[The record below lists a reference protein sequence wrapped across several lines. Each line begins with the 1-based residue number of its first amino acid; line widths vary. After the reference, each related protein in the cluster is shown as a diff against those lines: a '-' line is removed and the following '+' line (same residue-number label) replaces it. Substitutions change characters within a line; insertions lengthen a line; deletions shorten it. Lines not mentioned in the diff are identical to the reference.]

1 MINKILGKR
10 IFKGKDLESISTIC
24 KIRNSDNIRVITEKV
39 SGEREEQDFT
49 GECDL
54 DIEEGVILLR
64 DFLEKRTDL
73 TCMSSDDNIRC
84 VDIGF
89 PIHFLKVHYTYTFA
103 YFQNACKMFRHLM
116 EIKFEEDAK
125 YYHFERGIVTV
136 LVKQSFSDPIFSM
149 L

>member
-64 DFLEKRTDL
+64 DF
-73 TCMSSDDNIRC
+73 
-84 VDIGF
+84 
-89 PIHFLKVHYTYTFA
+89 
-103 YFQNACKMFRHLM
+103 FR
-116 EIKFEEDAK
+116 KKDRPDVYAF
-125 YYHFERGIVTV
+125 R
-136 LVKQSFSDPIFSM
+136 
-149 L
+149 